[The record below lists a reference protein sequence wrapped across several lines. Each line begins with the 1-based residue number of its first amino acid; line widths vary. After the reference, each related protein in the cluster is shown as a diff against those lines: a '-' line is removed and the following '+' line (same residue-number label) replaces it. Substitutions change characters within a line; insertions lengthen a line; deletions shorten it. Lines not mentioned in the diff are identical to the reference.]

1 MIAPARSGPGPP
13 PSLMHW
19 LTNYGFDFHLVDWLA
34 LATVFAL
41 ILTVRIGA
49 LRLIF
54 RLFKHKRDTGQG
66 ESEYWR
72 RHGG

>member
-1 MIAPARSGPGPP
+1 MIAAAHSGPGPP
-13 PSLMHW
+13 TGLMHW
-19 LTNYGFDFHLVDWLA
+19 LINYGLGSHVVDWLA
-34 LATVFAL
+34 LAAVVAL
-41 ILTVRIGA
+41 TFTIRIGA

-54 RLFKHKRDTGQG
+54 RLFKRKRDTGQG

>member
-1 MIAPARSGPGPP
+1 MISAAHSRPGSPTG
-13 PSLMHW
+13 LMHW
-19 LTNYGFDFHLVDWLA
+19 LTNYGFGSHLVDWLA
-34 LATVFAL
+34 LATVVVL

-54 RLFKHKRDTGQG
+54 RPFKHKRDTGLG

>member
-1 MIAPARSGPGPP
+1 MIAAAHAGPG
-13 PSLMHW
+13 LATGFMHW
-19 LTNYGFDFHLVDWLA
+19 LTNYGFGSHLVDWLA
-34 LATVFAL
+34 LATVVVL
-41 ILTVRIGA
+41 TLTVRIRV